1 MNEESREQSQNVP
14 EDIESIREAEQIL
27 REYPAPEPGRE
38 LLIDIK
44 AKIAQELLREKPKSF
59 RLTIRKIA
67 AIAAAFFVLAALNV
81 KLFEKLTGL
90 NTASIIPAAI
100 WESED
105 LANDDV
111 DLAVLTEEVE
121 QIESELLSLQLD
133 ENGLNG
139 ETYVE
144 ELETELIEINSTF
157 WKG

>member
-1 MNEESREQSQNVP
+1 MNEE
-14 EDIESIREAEQIL
+14 DFKEAEKIFD
-27 REYPAPEPGRE
+27 ENPAPEPGRE

-44 AKIAQELLREKPKSF
+44 AKIAQELSREKPKSF

-67 AIAAAFFVLAALNV
+67 AIAAAFFVLAVLNV
-81 KLFEKLTGL
+81 KLFEKPTGL

-105 LANDDV
+105 LADDDV

-121 QIESELLSLQLD
+121 QIESELLALQLD
-133 ENGLNG
+133 ENSSNG
-139 ETYVE
+139 EAAID
-144 ELETELIEINSTF
+144 ELETELIEINNNF